1 MKYTRLFVFVAIIIL
16 GLSSCSNPSRRP
28 LEVLD
33 HERLINVTAYRSFS
47 IEYFRML
54 ANVKYQYS
62 QIPVSKYPELKNNPA
77 YLYYSTLDADKLYA
91 KYKQNLKSKTK
102 RDETYSFAY
111 KLSDYPAWKN
121 YDHKRNFYNSVNTNE
136 IVNSFKKFDQKANK
150 KKIAYAKKILELE
163 LSFSVADEVLKRMT
177 DKIPKYETKT
187 FLKINFS
194 SMMKVS
200 REISLPYYFLVIK
213 NIKDED
219 IEKIIKIYEGPEF
232 KLYKKVLIDTIITDM
247 DEYKKKGQRNEV

>member
-1 MKYTRLFVFVAIIIL
+1 MKYTRLFVFVAIIIF

-47 IEYFRML
+47 IDYFRML

-62 QIPVSKYPELKNNPA
+62 QIPVSKYPELKNNSA
-77 YLYYSTLDADKLYA
+77 YLYYSSLDADKLYA
-91 KYKQNLKSKTK
+91 KFKQNLKSKTK

-111 KLSDYPAWKN
+111 KLSDYPAWKS
-121 YDHKRNFYNSVNTNE
+121 YEHKRNFYNNMNGNK
-136 IVNSFKKFDQKANK
+136 IVKSFKKVDQKAYK
-150 KKIAYAKKILELE
+150 KKIAYAKRILELE
-163 LSFSVADEVLKRMT
+163 LSFIVADEILKKTT
-177 DKIPKYETKT
+177 DQIPQYETKT
-187 FLKINFS
+187 FMKINFS

-213 NIKDED
+213 SMKDED

-232 KLYKKVLIDTIITDM
+232 KLYKKVLIDTVISDL
-247 DEYKKKGQRNEV
+247 EEHKKKGLRNEV